1 MTKKIILVFTLL
13 CSALYSMG
21 QSTEDKLSV
30 LQQRVEKLQQQVAAI
45 SQRLSQVEQ
54 LNIDLRK
61 ALDFGKPVTT
71 AQGAN
76 GVTYKILNIEGSKS
90 EKTITVIVQLST
102 TAEKVDMS
110 FSFGD
115 PTFVDLYGNRQKA
128 NTYSV
133 GGEMVCPVYKGTPVN
148 GIIVFKDV
156 DPEKAKELKMI
167 EIHGQNNFQEE
178 RVLFK
183 DLKVDWK

>member
-1 MTKKIILVFTLL
+1 MTKKIFLVFTLL
-13 CSALYSMG
+13 CSTIYSMG
-21 QSTEDKLSV
+21 QSTENKLSA
-30 LQQRVEKLQQQVAAI
+30 LQQQVEKLQQQVAGI
-45 SQRLSQVEQ
+45 SQRLSEVEQ

-76 GVTYKILNIEGSKS
+76 GVTYKILNIEGNK
-90 EKTITVIVQLST
+90 
-102 TAEKVDMS
+102 ADMS
-110 FSFGD
+110 FSFGE

-128 NTYSV
+128 DAYSI
-133 GGEMVCPVYKGTPVN
+133 GGETVCPVYKGTPVN
-148 GIIVFKDV
+148 GLLVFKDV

-178 RVLFK
+178 RVFLR

>member
-1 MTKKIILVFTLL
+1 
-13 CSALYSMG
+13 MG
-21 QSTEDKLSV
+21 QSTEDKLSI
-30 LQQRVEKLQQQVAAI
+30 LQQRVEKLQQQVTAI
-45 SQRLSQVEQ
+45 SHRLSEVEQ

-90 EKTITVIVQLST
+90 EKTVTVIVQLST
-102 TAEKVDMS
+102 MAEKVDMS
-110 FSFGD
+110 FSFDD

-133 GGEMVCPVYKGTPVN
+133 GGETVCPVYKGTPVN
-148 GIIVFKDV
+148 GIIVFKEV
-156 DPEKAKELKMI
+156 DPEKAKQLKMI

-183 DLKVDWK
+183 DLKVNWK

>member
-1 MTKKIILVFTLL
+1 MTKKIFLVFTLL
-13 CSALYSMG
+13 CSTIYSMG
-21 QSTEDKLSV
+21 QSTENKLSV
-30 LQQRVEKLQQQVAAI
+30 LQQQVEKLQQQVAGI
-45 SQRLSQVEQ
+45 SQRLSEVEQ

-76 GVTYKILNIEGSKS
+76 GVTYKILNIEGNKA
-90 EKTITVIVQLST
+90 ERTISVTIQLST
-102 TAEKVDMS
+102 TEEKVDMS
-110 FSFGD
+110 FSFGE

-128 NTYSV
+128 DAYSI
-133 GGEMVCPVYKGTPVN
+133 GGETVCPVYKGTPVN
-148 GIIVFKDV
+148 GLLVFKDV

-178 RVLFK
+178 RVFLR